1 MSAIIDDVYSDDDY
15 LPRRAIATKRRAK
28 TTKFSWSRLNPI
40 AYIARRRAHKKEIR
54 SFTEAFEDRNPDTV
68 IFPFMAALV
77 NNEDYHLL
85 PDNYLFVKE
94 DLGFME
100 QLDKIGFVPSSDV
113 FPDNG
118 FFKDELERTDTI
130 TDRRY
135 YHNDFNIEVHV
146 VSVTDWQ
153 RLESAKKIVDDLKT
167 DDDIYIDRFLC
178 IAQSLFEISKDGL
191 VV

>member
-1 MSAIIDDVYSDDDY
+1 MSAIIDDIYSDDDY
-15 LPRRAIATKRRAK
+15 LPRRAIATKRKAK

-40 AYIARRRAHKKEIR
+40 AYIARRRAHKKEVK
-54 SFTEAFEDRNPDTV
+54 SFMDAFDDRNADSV
-68 IFPFMAALV
+68 IYPFMAALV
-77 NNEDYHLL
+77 DNDAYYLM

-94 DLGFME
+94 DPGFME

-130 TDRRY
+130 TNRRY
-135 YHNDFNIEVHV
+135 YHTDFNIEVHV
-146 VSVTDWQ
+146 VGVLDWQ

-167 DDDIYIDRFLC
+167 DDGIYIDRFIC
-178 IAQSLFEISKDGL
+178 IAQSLFEISKDGP